1 MKTTHSAWILHEN
14 YTQNCDVTRTLG
26 TTNRYNIT
34 SKHLHVTETMSMLA
48 IRPASVLS
56 LKPLTVHV
64 LFVLCCLEILHYYM
78 NKREICVEFQLKIIF
93 RLALISES
101 LEEHWAIQAVITV
114 ELIIRKII
122 YKRHS
127 FIKFLVYKTN
137 SITNI
142 L

>member
-1 MKTTHSAWILHEN
+1 
-14 YTQNCDVTRTLG
+14 
-26 TTNRYNIT
+26 
-34 SKHLHVTETMSMLA
+34 
-48 IRPASVLS
+48 
-56 LKPLTVHV
+56 
-64 LFVLCCLEILHYYM
+64 M
-78 NKREICVEFQLKIIF
+78 NKRVVCVKFQLKII
-93 RLALISES
+93 ISKI
-101 LEEHWAIQAVITV
+101 LEEHWAIRAVITV